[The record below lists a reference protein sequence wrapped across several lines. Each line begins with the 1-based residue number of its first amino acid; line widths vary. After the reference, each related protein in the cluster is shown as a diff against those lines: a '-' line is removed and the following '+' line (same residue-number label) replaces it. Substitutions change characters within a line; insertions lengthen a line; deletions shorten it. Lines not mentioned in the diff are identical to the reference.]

1 MIIPQ
6 KQLYGG
12 IQSSSELPSLVK
24 YYKDKGMEQEAQGLL
39 GDLAGTVESGEY
51 FTRSVSQG
59 FREGIGNK
67 AKRWTTLKW
76 KELFGEEGRRMS
88 TEEANEL
95 YGIKDGNKWLLKF
108 DEDINED
115 AARFMF
121 ENKMNE
127 LKYDTI
133 TERMLQSTKWN
144 YAPMILGNLLG
155 NVADPGELTLGML
168 TGGLSATKYASF
180 VGRNISNP
188 IGRTAYRS
196 GIFAAAESS
205 MTEPLHHLLSD
216 SLKEEYTWKDSA
228 MNTVFAMGLGTSIG
242 SARAFLGDIDELSN
256 LPKEVLVKMIEE
268 KGREIIEGQRISS
281 FGPNLLS
288 GDKDAVALQNTN
300 FIEGK
305 IEEALELKKQEL
317 GRDLTLQEENSA
329 KVEAE
334 HLATSELA
342 RVSKEAADAKI
353 QNDSKPIDNSEPK
366 EIELNH
372 STKEESKA
380 SDEAVIGLISPELK
394 QSGVSIEVD
403 GKRYSKQKGEEKIE
417 GDPEEIPFVNT
428 LAAERV
434 ARDIFPGV
442 KVKTTTE
449 PGVRGYYDIKTGEVY
464 LNPELINTPEAAA
477 EVLIEEIIT
486 HKGID
491 AVYRNKNK
499 TKKLFKKVYADHKEE
514 ILRFREE
521 NKGLYDKQFDDL
533 DIVVEE
539 WMASKAIER
548 GAISPT
554 IAKTVSADIKRAFG
568 ASTKGDMTLV
578 EEAVYRGLL
587 KMRERRLE
595 SVLSKAGSAEKF
607 TDEEFAEIKK
617 LEKKKAWIEGE
628 KKRAELKAK
637 KVKELDKQR
646 EAIEESERLEKEWL
660 EVEEK
665 LKDKDDVRVQRGR
678 DRKMEGIRFS
688 RVAYHGTEHDFERF
702 QTRFMGTGEVVQA
715 FGWGLYFA
723 ENKRIANTYRK
734 TLSKDF
740 GTGSQY
746 SKLINSISGATHFNV
761 KSIKELDR
769 NSKITKSKINQIV
782 NDIDSKVDEYK
793 LEIDNLE
800 KSSEIKDWNDWNK
813 SFWSKIIVWN
823 RTGGVKPEY
832 PSTIMNKIEL
842 LENKIGDLNKD
853 KNSIIKNKE
862 EISKVESKGFL
873 YKVAIDVNEN
883 EILDWDLRHHR
894 QSKHTQNVIYS
905 LMEKYDLFGKNI
917 RTGKD
922 FYIALKRKLKSDK
935 LASEE
940 LDKNGVKALHFHDG
954 KSRKGYAWDKSIKRV
969 RNIVV
974 FNEKNITIENKITGE
989 EASDPDV
996 FRRFSRIDPKQA
1008 EKERYTA
1015 RQRRDKAIEKKID
1028 SLLTKYQED
1037 SANLHKPE
1045 ETVQVKITIGGK
1057 EKTYKVDV
1065 NKKLNAIK
1073 DIAVVNRHMNALTEL
1088 PADKRFDY
1096 LLNITDYQIGQV
1108 GKTIAYKAKLE
1119 LDLELRNMKDFFKS
1133 NSNVR
1138 ELYKASRGNSKNED
1152 AIKVFNTIQNVFKK
1166 LMREHNLEGGRMA
1179 FLKEHVIPRVYSRD
1193 KILKEFGDHSINIK
1207 GKKTGLKES
1216 DKDMVRYKQRF
1227 INWYAGKLD
1236 LKKMY
1241 TDKGEEIPS
1250 PEDIERSLGGMF
1262 EAIVED
1268 GKYQVDPVANSANL
1282 ANKSAI
1288 SRKIHFLNAED
1299 DYLHDKLFGSE
1310 DTLAAIF
1317 NQIEQIS
1324 TRTAMMRLL
1333 GTNPNRMIDELTD
1346 MSKDLLDDTGYVK
1359 SKSKFNKI
1367 ASNMKAGLSVI
1378 DRSAQVSKFATANR
1392 IISNLKII
1400 SNLAKMGG
1408 LIFTSSSDPAL
1419 KRLGLSRLE
1428 VDSKGV
1434 WKTMLNINPLEIRN
1448 KADKRVLENNI
1459 AMLEA
1464 AGDAMV
1470 YSRIDVDNI
1479 GASSVLSRLQHQFF
1493 NLNGMNMWNKWH
1505 RESFI
1510 LGAVKRMGVNSQ
1522 YSMKDLRE
1530 MGGSSMLLDAFET
1543 SGISDSDWDLIRSVA
1558 KHIDRDNP
1566 DMMTP
1571 ANGRGSDVYLTYDMV
1586 RNIDPEIVANYL
1598 GKDVKSLE
1606 VERYINELA
1615 GKYGSFLNEQMD
1627 SSILTPGVKEKRII
1641 NFNEAEGTAIS
1652 LITKL
1657 FAQYKTFPI
1666 TAWTKMSSKYKGKGL
1681 QQYLALAS
1689 AAGIATAIQMVAMNA
1704 REILTGRTAR
1714 PWDTKLLSE
1723 AFLRSGVGGLGVDVL
1738 FGIANPEGNKTDVM
1752 SFLGGPALNMISDG
1766 VDMSLSQPYQST
1778 FGEDTASDSLMRVA
1792 KFAKSWMPFN
1802 NHPLVKAMVVDPIFN
1817 MTADH
1822 LNPETLRRTES
1833 WYRKRG
1839 QKYIFNSPTGNEIP
1853 ILSDEL
1859 ISGFDY

>member
-1 MIIPQ
+1 
-6 KQLYGG
+6 
-12 IQSSSELPSLVK
+12 
-24 YYKDKGMEQEAQGLL
+24 
-39 GDLAGTVESGEY
+39 
-51 FTRSVSQG
+51 
-59 FREGIGNK
+59 
-67 AKRWTTLKW
+67 
-76 KELFGEEGRRMS
+76 
-88 TEEANEL
+88 
-95 YGIKDGNKWLLKF
+95 
-108 DEDINED
+108 
-115 AARFMF
+115 
-121 ENKMNE
+121 
-127 LKYDTI
+127 
-133 TERMLQSTKWN
+133 
-144 YAPMILGNLLG
+144 
-155 NVADPGELTLGML
+155 
-168 TGGLSATKYASF
+168 
-180 VGRNISNP
+180 
-188 IGRTAYRS
+188 
-196 GIFAAAESS
+196 
-205 MTEPLHHLLSD
+205 
-216 SLKEEYTWKDSA
+216 
-228 MNTVFAMGLGTSIG
+228 
-242 SARAFLGDIDELSN
+242 
-256 LPKEVLVKMIEE
+256 
-268 KGREIIEGQRISS
+268 
-281 FGPNLLS
+281 
-288 GDKDAVALQNTN
+288 
-300 FIEGK
+300 
-305 IEEALELKKQEL
+305 
-317 GRDLTLQEENSA
+317 
-329 KVEAE
+329 
-334 HLATSELA
+334 
-342 RVSKEAADAKI
+342 
-353 QNDSKPIDNSEPK
+353 
-366 EIELNH
+366 LNH

-514 ILRFREE
+514 ILIFREE
-521 NKGLYDKQFDDL
+521 NKGLYGKQFDDL

-607 TDEEFAEIKK
+607 TDEEFAKIKK

-660 EVEEK
+660 EVEAK
-665 LKDKDDVRVQRGR
+665 LKDKDDIRVKRGR
-678 DRKMEGIRFS
+678 ERKLEGIRFS
-688 RVAYHGTEHDFERF
+688 
-702 QTRFMGTGEVVQA
+702 
-715 FGWGLYFA
+715 
-723 ENKRIANTYRK
+723 
-734 TLSKDF
+734 
-740 GTGSQY
+740 
-746 SKLINSISGATHFNV
+746 
-761 KSIKELDR
+761 
-769 NSKITKSKINQIV
+769 
-782 NDIDSKVDEYK
+782 KV
-793 LEIDNLE
+793 
-800 KSSEIKDWNDWNK
+800 
-813 SFWSKIIVWN
+813 
-823 RTGGVKPEY
+823 
-832 PSTIMNKIEL
+832 
-842 LENKIGDLNKD
+842 
-853 KNSIIKNKE
+853 
-862 EISKVESKGFL
+862 
-873 YKVAIDVNEN
+873 
-883 EILDWDLRHHR
+883 
-894 QSKHTQNVIYS
+894 
-905 LMEKYDLFGKNI
+905 
-917 RTGKD
+917 
-922 FYIALKRKLKSDK
+922 
-935 LASEE
+935 
-940 LDKNGVKALHFHDG
+940 
-954 KSRKGYAWDKSIKRV
+954 
-969 RNIVV
+969 
-974 FNEKNITIENKITGE
+974 
-989 EASDPDV
+989 
-996 FRRFSRIDPKQA
+996 DPKQA

-1681 QQYLALAS
+1681 QQYLALVS